1 MHVNVCNDIKH
12 FYFSPRSR
20 LTGFAWLLQG
30 ADGQSGAKGERGPAG
45 GKGDVG
51 PTGLAGPVGSPG
63 PAVSLK

>member
-1 MHVNVCNDIKH
+1 MHVNVFND

-20 LTGFAWLLQG
+20 LTGFPWFLQG
-30 ADGQSGAKGERGPAG
+30 ADGQAGAKGEKGLAG

-51 PTGLAGPVGSPG
+51 PSGAVGPVGSPG